1 MLVSGGKA
9 WTRFSVFMTTATVL
23 PAIAAVG
30 APPEVLDASMA
41 MAAAQASP
49 SLSVVFGIVSLTLA
63 MLFCRGFGGGVGS
76 GKWKEIW

>member
-9 WTRFSVFMTTATVL
+9 WTRLSVFMTTATVL

-41 MAAAQASP
+41 MAAARAST
-49 SLSVVFGIVSLTLA
+49 SSSVSDIVSL
-63 MLFCRGFGGGVGS
+63 GFEVRGGVS
-76 GKWKEIW
+76 Y

>member
-9 WTRFSVFMTTATVL
+9 WTRLSVFMTTATVL

-41 MAAAQASP
+41 MAAARGSP
-49 SLSVVFGIVSLTLA
+49 SPPSSSLFGIVSLA
-63 MLFCRGFGGGVGS
+63 RGFGVGVGG